1 MKFFWSLGCSDKA
14 AVLAG
19 ESVPVRF
26 VDFLETGA
34 GRLGRDGATVESSAE
49 KNSRARFVLICAKVA
64 RHVGAVIVREILRPD
79 GNFPSLSSGN

>member
-19 ESVPVRF
+19 QSVPVRF

-34 GRLGRDGATVESSAE
+34 GSLGRDGATVESSAE
-49 KNSRARFVLICAKVA
+49 ASSCSAL
-64 RHVGAVIVREILRPD
+64 H
-79 GNFPSLSSGN
+79 NFLAIYSIAIKCPNVKCIQIIQT

>member
-19 ESVPVRF
+19 QSVPVRF

-34 GRLGRDGATVESSAE
+34 GSLGHDGATVEFSAE
-49 KNSRARFVLICAKVA
+49 RSTSRIFKSSLETKAKARRNPRLLP
-64 RHVGAVIVREILRPD
+64 RT
-79 GNFPSLSSGN
+79 SSPEFKTS

>member
-19 ESVPVRF
+19 QSVPVRF

-34 GRLGRDGATVESSAE
+34 GSLGRDGATVESSAE
-49 KNSRARFVLICAKVA
+49 LAAIES
-64 RHVGAVIVREILRPD
+64 P
-79 GNFPSLSSGN
+79 